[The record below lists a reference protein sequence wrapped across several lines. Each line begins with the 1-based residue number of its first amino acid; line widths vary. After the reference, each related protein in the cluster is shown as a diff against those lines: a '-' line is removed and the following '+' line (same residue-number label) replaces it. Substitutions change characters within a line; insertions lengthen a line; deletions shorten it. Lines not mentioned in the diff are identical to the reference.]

1 MDRDP
6 DDRQAALEQR
16 IGRALAG
23 TAKFKAPESLE
34 VRVLDDIGRRA
45 PVSWW
50 RRRVLEWPLPA
61 QLAFALTGVAT
72 AAALLLGRPA
82 TPKALSAVI
91 NQPAAELHATL
102 DVLAV
107 MHRVADTMAGALPDE
122 VWYGGLALC
131 AATYV
136 ALFLLIAF
144 GYRLLLT
151 QPHAIDGNST

>member
-6 DDRQAALEQR
+6 ADDRQAALEQR

-34 VRVLDDIGRRA
+34 MLVLDGIGRRA
-45 PVSWW
+45 QVSWW
-50 RRRVLEWPLPA
+50 RRRVLEWPLLA
-61 QLAFALTGVAT
+61 QLAFALTSVAT
-72 AAALLLGRPA
+72 AAALLLARPA

-91 NQPAAELHATL
+91 SQPAAELHVTL
-102 DVLAV
+102 EVLAV
-107 MHRVADTMAGALPDE
+107 MHRFADTVAGSLPND

-144 GYRLLLT
+144 GYRLLL
-151 QPHAIDGNST
+151 PPAASR